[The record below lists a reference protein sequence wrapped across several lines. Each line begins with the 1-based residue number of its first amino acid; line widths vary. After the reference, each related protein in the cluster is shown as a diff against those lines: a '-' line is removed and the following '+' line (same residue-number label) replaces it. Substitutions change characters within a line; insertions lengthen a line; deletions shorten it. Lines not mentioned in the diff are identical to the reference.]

1 MVLAAMVALLMGT
14 GCTSV
19 PQPPGRRMSEG
30 RMLTTGYCP
39 CRECCD
45 WHRNWRGVPVYD
57 AGPLKGKRK
66 AVGMTASGKRAQN
79 GTIAADSALFP
90 FGTRMYVEGYGYG
103 RVEDRGGAIKG
114 NHIDLFFETHREAQQ
129 WGRRTV
135 NVKVWR

>member
-1 MVLAAMVALLMGT
+1 MAAGLLLGA
-14 GCTSV
+14 GCASV
-19 PQPPGRRMSEG
+19 PPPAGRRMTQG
-30 RMLTTGYCP
+30 KMLTTGYCP

-57 AGPLKGKRK
+57 AGPLKGQRK
-66 AVGMTASGKRAQN
+66 TVGMTASGKKARN
-79 GTIAADSALFP
+79 GTIAADPALFP
-90 FGTRMYVEGYGYG
+90 FGTIMYVEGYGYG